1 MKVLKKMSHNVAF
14 HLDLHCLQSTH
25 LLDCIVSSDLIFA
38 SSLLLFWYT
47 RVNQYFS
54 FTRSV
59 PISPAL
65 VVLIVVIPL
74 YSGGFSQTHVYKND
88 GIVHYRLFEA
98 IARTFQ
104 ISKYVLHIIIIVT

>member
-1 MKVLKKMSHNVAF
+1 MIIVLCYLCTI
-14 HLDLHCLQSTH
+14 HLGWS
-25 LLDCIVSSDLIFA
+25 
-38 SSLLLFWYT
+38 T

-59 PISPAL
+59 PISRAL
-65 VVLIVVIPL
+65 VVLLVVIPL
-74 YSGGFSQTHVYKND
+74 YSGGFSQTHVYNND

-98 IARTFQ
+98 IGRTFK

>member
-1 MKVLKKMSHNVAF
+1 MMSPFISIFTVS
-14 HLDLHCLQSTH
+14 QSTH

-47 RVNQYFS
+47 RVNQYFI

-74 YSGGFSQTHVYKND
+74 YSGGFSQTHVYNND

-98 IARTFQ
+98 IGRTFQ